1 MLLVTAVDGPSTA
14 EVGSVARYT
23 ATAFN
28 QPSPSESDLARIN
41 WEVRCDG
48 VSVARAMNAGPRFD
62 FSITPEYA
70 GRTLLVM
77 PFANSPTERV
87 SVSTRVAGARQQVD
101 RPAEVT
107 LRIDGQ
113 RYFAQVNGGAEF
125 FVGSDVSYQQRR
137 GLMNT
142 TPGTNVFAPQNY
154 REQFGFWADVIT
166 PTAICES
173 QGSFHCLNTYDRAA
187 FTFGF
192 YQEAAHEPDEN
203 FVLLLRR
210 FLLLPEAAFYFPD
223 LTLSGGHVAQ
233 KTPDGTVQ
241 LEDRSSSE
249 PLMNYLNPDADKVGE
264 QEAEVAAKFVHW
276 AENSADNR
284 ATQVVFTIEQQR
296 QKFADYARRY
306 DLDGAEDSVCIVV
319 ADIRHQGRAKS
330 SVIEQALAAADPLNA
345 LLEIGAS
352 SYPERINTLR
362 TEIERMTEDG
372 IFGHHS
378 YSLANQDFVID

>member
-14 EVGSVARYT
+14 VAGSVARYT

-28 QPSPSESDLARIN
+28 RPNPSEGDLARIN

-48 VSVARAMNAGPRFD
+48 VRVTRAMHGGPQFE
-62 FSITPEYA
+62 FAISPEYA

-87 SVSTRVAGARQQVD
+87 SVTTLIAGQQQPID
-101 RPAEVT
+101 GPAEVA

-113 RYFAQVNGGAEF
+113 RYFAQVNDGAEF

-142 TPGTNVFAPQNY
+142 TPGTDVYAPQNY

-166 PTAICES
+166 PTAMAES
-173 QGSFHCLNTYDRAA
+173 RGSFHCLNTYDRAA

-210 FLLLPEAAFYFPD
+210 LLLLPEAAFYFPD

-233 KTPDGTVQ
+233 STPDGTVQ
-241 LEDRSSSE
+241 LEDRSSSAA
-249 PLMNYLNPDADKVGE
+249 LMTYLNPDADRVGRH
-264 QEAEVAAKFVHW
+264 EAEIAAKFVHW
-276 AENSADNR
+276 AENNEHNR
-284 ATQVVFTIEQQR
+284 ATQVAFAIEQQR

-306 DLDGAEDSVCIVV
+306 DLDGTEDSVCIVV
-319 ADIRHQGRAKS
+319 ADIRHQGRARS

-345 LLEIGAS
+345 LLEIGAD
-352 SYPERINTLR
+352 SYPERIQTLR
-362 TEIERMTEDG
+362 SEIERMTEDG
-372 IFGHHS
+372 ILGHHS
-378 YSLANQDFVID
+378 YSLTNRDFVLD